1 MPQRRREM
9 HSDQILNFGEEI
21 NQEVDFTNIFNVG
34 PAIAKAKADS
44 ISDGLIMSLSNRGKV
59 DIEYIADLCQKK
71 KHEVID
77 ELKGSIYQNPLTW
90 NERMEDGWETKEEYL
105 SGNLRKKLIEAERA
119 NAIYPE
125 TFDSNIDA
133 LREMLE
139 DVRGLTAEDIFV
151 TLGSPWLPTDVV
163 EDFIKFL
170 LKAYSV
176 KVTHDL
182 ITGTWSVETYVY
194 NALDTVTYGT
204 HRMRA
209 KHIIEST
216 LNQSNINITD
226 PVYDDSEHKNKR
238 VKNEKETL
246 LALEKQKLILAKFHE
261 WIFANDARKRRLE
274 SIYNTIYCTNFVR
287 LYDGSFLKFPDLNPK
302 VNLFDY
308 QKNAVARIIFA
319 PNTLLA
325 HDVGSGKTYE
335 MIAAAHE
342 LKRMGLSKKNLIAVP
357 NDIVN
362 QWENLYKEMYPHANI
377 LVVRPRDFTPSKKE
391 DTLLKIKNND
401 YDSIIMPY
409 SVFDKIELSPDYY
422 KKKLYTTIERKCKSV
437 VNNPQSATSTAVRH
451 YRQYRKEGY
460 LESMESKIGER
471 EEGVIYFDDLEIDR
485 FFLDECHN
493 YKNVTIDTNISA
505 LGINTTGSKKCDD
518 MMDKVHYVQKMHN
531 GGGVIFAS
539 GTPITNSITDIYNI
553 QRYLQEGELELLKIR
568 NFNSWIAN
576 YAERVDRFEIDV
588 DTSKCRMVR
597 RYADFKN
604 LPELTSL
611 LSNIADFHHISKEG
625 DLPEFNGYTNVVV
638 EHRPEFME
646 FLKDISLRADLVR
659 THKPRLLREKTSDE
673 DKDVFDNMLNITTDG
688 RKAALDIRLFDTSIP
703 FDKRSKVYACAVNLK
718 RIYDETDSFK
728 GTQLVFCDISTPKD
742 DFNIYDELKIILMKM
757 GIPDEEIGFI
767 HDATTDKKRNALFQ
781 LVNDGKVRILLGSS
795 FKLATGVN
803 VQNRLIAIHHIDVP
817 WRPSDMVQREGRIL
831 RQGNTNKEVYIYRYI
846 CENSFDAYSWQI
858 LESKQIFIAK
868 LLNNQLD
875 TRAAKD
881 IDDSVLNYAEV
892 KALAVGNPLIEERV
906 NTQNKLSRLMLVHSA
921 SIARKE
927 KIRQTLSNIDSNK
940 ERWELEIQNA
950 KKDLKASK
958 LKENQEELTE
968 EERRVLREHIHQ
980 TLFFGNSDKEV
991 EVATYRGFKILA
1003 SPRSYDSENVFV
1015 YLMGNQKYYVRL
1027 GTSSMGYITRI
1038 NNFIDNL
1045 TKYIEDLEK
1054 RYQDNMNYYKTG
1066 KAELAKKDDYQKEI
1080 TQLQDELAKIDEK
1093 LRKENICDESETK
1106 TK

>member
-1 MPQRRREM
+1 MPHRRREM
-9 HSDQILNFGEEI
+9 HSEQILNLGEEI
-21 NQEVDFTNIFNVG
+21 NQEVDFTNIFNAS
-34 PAIAKAKADS
+34 PIIDATKAQS

-59 DIEYIADLCQKK
+59 DIKYIADLCQKD

-77 ELKGSIYQNPLTW
+77 ELKGSIFQNPLTW
-90 NERMEDGWETKEEYL
+90 NEKVEEGWETKEEYL

-119 NAIYPE
+119 SVTYPG
-125 TFDSNIDA
+125 TFDNNIDA
-133 LREMLE
+133 LREMLD
-139 DVRGLTAEDIFV
+139 DVRGLSADEIFV

-163 EDFIKFL
+163 EEFVKFL

-182 ITGTWSVETYVY
+182 TTGTWSIDTYVY

-216 LNQSNINITD
+216 LNQSTITISD
-226 PVYDDSEHKNKR
+226 SVYDENGKCKR

-246 LALEKQKLILAKFHE
+246 LALEKQKLILEKFHE
-261 WIFANDARKRRLE
+261 WIFVNEARKRRLE
-274 SIYNTIYCTNFVR
+274 NLYNTIYCTNFVR
-287 LYDGSFLKFPDLNPK
+287 LYDGSFLKFPDLNPNVK
-302 VNLFDY
+302 LFDY
-308 QKNAVARIIFA
+308 QKNAVARIIFS

-342 LKRMGLSKKNLIAVP
+342 LKRMGLSNKNLIVVP

-362 QWENLYKEMYPHANI
+362 QWENLYKEMYSHVNI

-391 DTLLKIKNND
+391 DALAKIKNND

-409 SVFDKIELSPDYY
+409 SIFDKIELSPDYY
-422 KKKLYTTIERKCKSV
+422 KKQLYTTIEDNRQSV
-437 VNNPQSATSTAVRH
+437 VNNPKSATSIAIRN
-451 YRQYRKEGY
+451 YRRYRKSGY
-460 LESMESKIGER
+460 LEAMEEKIGER
-471 EEGVIYFDDLEIDR
+471 EEGVTYFEDLEVDR
-485 FFLDECHN
+485 LFLDECHN
-493 YKNVTIDTNISA
+493 YKNVTIDTNINA
-505 LGINTTGSKKCDD
+505 LGINTQGSKKCDD
-518 MMDKVHYVQKMHN
+518 MMEKVHYVQKMHN

-553 QRYLQEGELELLKIR
+553 QRYLQEGELEILKIR

-611 LSNIADFHHISKEG
+611 LSNIADFHHISKDN

-638 EHRPEFME
+638 EHRPEFLE
-646 FLKDISLRADLVR
+646 FLKDISVRADLVR
-659 THKPRLLREKTSDE
+659 SHCPRLLREKTSDD
-673 DKDVFDNMLNITTDG
+673 DKDVYDNMLNITTDG
-688 RKAALDIRLFDTSIP
+688 RKAALDIRLFDKTLP
-703 FDKRSKVYACAVNLK
+703 FDKRSKVYACALNLK
-718 RIYDETDSFK
+718 KIYDSTASFK

-742 DFNIYDELKIILMKM
+742 DFNMYDELKFTLVKM

-767 HDATTDKKRNALFQ
+767 HDATTDKKRNALFK
-781 LVNDGKVRILLGSS
+781 LMNDGDMRILIGSS

-875 TRAAKD
+875 TRSAKD

-906 NTQNKLSRLMLVHSA
+906 NTQNKLSRLLLVHSA

-927 KIRQTLSNIDSNK
+927 KIKQTLSNIDSNK
-940 ERWELEIQNA
+940 KQWEEEIDNAER
-950 KKDLKASK
+950 DLVVSRY
-958 LKENQEELTE
+958 KENQEELSDE
-968 EERRVLREHIHQ
+968 EKRVLREHIHQ

-1003 SPRSYDSENVFV
+1003 SPKNYDVENVFV
-1015 YLMGNQKYYVRL
+1015 YLMGHQKYYVRL
-1027 GTSSMGYITRI
+1027 GTSSLGYITRI

-1045 TKYIEDLEK
+1045 PKYLEELK
-1054 RYQDNMNYYKTG
+1054 ERYQNNMNYYKTG
-1066 KAELAKKDDYQKEI
+1066 KEELAKKDDYQEEIIALKEH
-1080 TQLQDELAKIDEK
+1080 LAKIDEK
-1093 LRKENICDESETK
+1093 LKKENICDESENK